1 MSPMRRLIR
10 IVSTV
15 SVLGAAL
22 ACGQATAQI
31 ATGPNNDGPI
41 DITGDGADRFVDQ
54 RLVIYR
60 GNVEAVQNGA
70 RLNCDV
76 LNLYFAAPTPAP
88 GQPGQPAKP
97 APKQPSNPSAPDAG
111 SGFGQLD
118 HAIADGHVFYVTQT
132 QTARG
137 EHAVYEAGPDTITM
151 TGHVVVV
158 QGQNVLKGDRMVMEL
173 KSGHTQMFS
182 DAVGRNKPDRVRGVF
197 YNDKPAD
204 KPTDAASSQAS
215 PATPAAPAKH

>member
-1 MSPMRRLIR
+1 MSMSPMRRLIR
-10 IVSTV
+10 IVCTASI
-15 SVLGAAL
+15 LGAAL

-31 ATGPNNDGPI
+31 ATGANNDGPI
-41 DITGDGADRFVDQ
+41 DITGDTADRYVDQ
-54 RLVIYR
+54 HLVIYR

-70 RLNCDV
+70 RLVCDV
-76 LNLYFAAPTPAP
+76 LNLYFATATPAP
-88 GQPGQPAKP
+88 GQPGQPAQP
-97 APKQPSNPSAPDAG
+97 APKQAANPSTATAG
-111 SGFGQLD
+111 DDFGQLD

-137 EHAVYEAGPDTITM
+137 EHAVYEATSDTITM

-158 QGQNVLKGDRMVMEL
+158 QGQNVLKGDKMVMEL

-197 YNDKPAD
+197 YNDKSS
-204 KPTDAASSQAS
+204 DAASSQGS
-215 PATPAAPAKH
+215 PAAPAAPPAKR